1 MDLMRGAAQQPLVT
15 FYDDATGE
23 RVEFSRRTFDNWTAK
38 TANLLV
44 DGLGVQPGGRVVLD
58 LPLHWQTAVWIFASW
73 WTGQEVVL
81 GRGRDGSGQNGPEHD
96 GPEDGIWVTDD
107 PAAAPDWPEEVVGLS
122 LDAMGAPLKNAPAWV
137 TDYAVEVRAYGDRFS
152 PYVHAGPH
160 LSVTNTTFTKSQLDT
175 EINSY
180 LQEHRLHADDRVL
193 VATPFTTAERLISG
207 LLAPLRAEGS
217 VILCRNLD
225 QDLVQHRIETEHV
238 TAVAGPETPYAN
250 VRRLP

>member
-1 MDLMRGAAQQPLVT
+1 MDLMRGSAQRPLVT
-15 FYDDATGE
+15 FYDDASGE
-23 RVEFSRRTFDNWTAK
+23 RLEFSRRTFDNWIAK

-44 DGLGVQPGGRVVLD
+44 DGLGAAPGGRVVLD
-58 LPLHWQTAVWIFASW
+58 LPLHWQTAVWIFAAW

-81 GRGRDGSGQNGPEHD
+81 GRDAVRE
-96 GPEDGIWVTDD
+96 EDGVWVTDD
-107 PAAAPDWPEEVVGLS
+107 PRSAPDWPEEVVGLS
-122 LDAMGAPLKNAPAWV
+122 LDAMGAPLKDAPAWV

-152 PYVHAGPH
+152 PYVHAGPQ
-160 LSVTNTTFTKSQLDT
+160 LTVTNATFSTSQLDT
-175 EINSY
+175 EIVSF
-180 LQEHRLHADDRVL
+180 LREHSLRADDRVL
-193 VATPFTTAERLISG
+193 VTAPFTDAPSLISG

-225 QDLVQHRIETEHV
+225 DDLMPRRIETEHV